1 MEVNPQELIQI
12 LQDKITLFR
21 HLGITV
27 KEMTGDKVHFHVDL
41 QKNLNH
47 KGTAFGGSLY
57 ATAVLA
63 AYGLVLAGLKEKNI
77 PTENIVIAKGAID
90 YLRPVETDF
99 EIICEF
105 SDKSTKNQFYDDL
118 AKNNRVRGSVK
129 SQILADGGSLKAL
142 FEGSFV
148 VRL

>member
-1 MEVNPQELIQI
+1 VEVNSQELIQI
-12 LQDKITLFR
+12 LQNKITLFR

-27 KEMTGDKVHFHVDL
+27 KEMTADRVHFQVDL
-41 QKNLNH
+41 QRNLNH

-99 EIICEF
+99 EIVCEF
-105 SDKSTKNQFYDDL
+105 PDLPTKDQFYRDL
-118 AKNNRVRGSVK
+118 VANKRVRGSVK
-129 SQILADGGSLKAL
+129 SHILADGGSLKAL

>member
-1 MEVNPQELIQI
+1 MEVDSQELIQI
-12 LQDKITLFR
+12 LQSKITLFR

-27 KEMTGDKVHFHVDL
+27 KEMTADRVHFQVDL
-41 QKNLNH
+41 QRNLNH

-77 PTENIVIAKGAID
+77 PTENIVIAKGTID

-99 EIICEF
+99 EIVCEF
-105 SDKSTKNQFYDDL
+105 PDSPTKNQFYRDL
-118 AKNNRVRGSVK
+118 VANKRVRGSVK
-129 SQILADGGSLKAL
+129 SHILADGGSLKAL

>member
-1 MEVNPQELIQI
+1 MEVNSQELIQT
-12 LQDKITLFR
+12 LQNKITLFR

-27 KEMTGDKVHFHVDL
+27 KEMTGDRVHFHVDL

-77 PTENIVIAKGAID
+77 TTENIVIAKGAIE
-90 YLRPVETDF
+90 YLRPVQTNF

-105 SDKSTKNQFYDDL
+105 SDPSVKDQFYSDL
-118 AKNNRVRGSVK
+118 IANKRVRGAVK
-129 SQILADGGSLKAL
+129 SQIFADGGSLKAE

-148 VRL
+148 VKL